1 MKAAFVQLG
10 QAIDFV
16 PSHDVAAGEILV
28 CNGMAGVA
36 RLPVKAGELGSLHLS
51 GVYDIDKAP
60 GAIGVGAKVYF
71 DAGSGLATTAAG
83 AGNAYLGVASCNS
96 PDGAAKVR
104 VILNFGHPGGGGGC
118 GGSPNDIQWQS
129 MP

>member
-1 MKAAFVQLG
+1 MKATYVQLG

-16 PSHDVAAGEILV
+16 PSRDVAAGEILV

-51 GVYDIDKAP
+51 GVYDVDKAP
-60 GAIGVGAKVYF
+60 GAIGVGSKVYF
-71 DAGSGLATTAAG
+71 DAGSGLATAAES
-83 AGNAYLGVASCNS
+83 GNAYLGVASCNS
-96 PDGAAKVR
+96 PSGAAKVR

-118 GGSPNDIQWQS
+118 GGSPDDIQWQS

>member
-16 PSHDVAAGEILV
+16 PSRDVAAGEILV

-36 RLPVKAGELGSLHLS
+36 KLPVKAGELGSLHLS

-60 GAIGVGAKVYF
+60 VAINAVHPSPNLPTCVTSPTRRSF
-71 DAGSGLATTAAG
+71 PDDTAHRP
-83 AGNAYLGVASCNS
+83 S
-96 PDGAAKVR
+96 
-104 VILNFGHPGGGGGC
+104 GHPFSSHPSGHSATVRAC
-118 GGSPNDIQWQS
+118 TPRLTRRPANKTLFIF
-129 MP
+129 